1 MTSKHSVPL
10 INHSYTDWLLV
21 GGVPLGIQRATTKGR
36 WSSTGHTTWHYQGSV
51 ELHMAGHTHSCQRW
65 CKPSLEA
72 RHTTTTA
79 TPDSTTPVKQNMFH
93 YNSGQTFGCVD
104 KAGRIYAVV
113 DYCIGQ
119 SPVHHRCSFE
129 KHNCTGI
136 VSFLS
141 PPISILFHL
150 FLVPVPSPLDSHVV
164 STPHSHTV
172 SPPCSHIVSCPRSL
186 IWYQLSTSILF
197 HYQFPLLASS
207 QHQVGMK
214 S

>member
-21 GGVPLGIQRATTKGR
+21 GGVPLGTQRATTKGR
-36 WSSTGHTTWHYQGSV
+36 WSSTWLGTRIAVRDGANPPW
-51 ELHMAGHTHSCQRW
+51 
-65 CKPSLEA
+65 KPGTPS
-72 RHTTTTA
+72 TTA

-113 DYCIGQ
+113 DCCIGQ
-119 SPVHHRCSFE
+119 SPAHHRCSFE

-141 PPISILFHL
+141 PPIPILFHL
-150 FLVPVPSPLDSHVV
+150 FLVPIPSLLDSHVV
-164 STPHSHTV
+164 SPPHSHTV
-172 SPPCSHIVSCPRSL
+172 SCPCSRTITSWFSYGISSP
-186 IWYQLSTSILF
+186 LSYCFTTSF
-197 HYQFPLLASS
+197 HC
-207 QHQVGMK
+207 
-214 S
+214 